1 MRHVRF
7 HGAMHPR
14 RAMRTPNN
22 PYRRKREPICW
33 ARVLMLVGAILMTAS
48 VLAYKW
54 TGPAA

>member
-22 PYRRKREPICW
+22 PYRRQRPPIDW
-33 ARVLMLVGAILMTAS
+33 SRVLMLLGAILMTAS
-48 VLAYKW
+48 VLAYKL
-54 TGPAA
+54 TTP